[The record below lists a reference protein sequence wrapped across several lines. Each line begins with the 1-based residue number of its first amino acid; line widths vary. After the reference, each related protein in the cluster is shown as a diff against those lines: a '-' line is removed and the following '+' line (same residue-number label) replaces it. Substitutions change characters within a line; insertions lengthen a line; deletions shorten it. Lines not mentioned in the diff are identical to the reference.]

1 MLLYTMITLH
11 TLLQEALK
19 KAQKFQEIAT
29 TLYRTTTSDR
39 GPEETEIDD
48 VDD

>member
-1 MLLYTMITLH
+1 MR
-11 TLLQEALK
+11 K
-19 KAQKFQEIAT
+19 KFQEMAPS
-29 TLYRTTTSDR
+29 LYRTTTSDR